1 MKQRVISAL
10 LMLPALIFVYIKGIP
25 LLCVILLLS
34 MVAMHEFYNAFKNA
48 DIHVDQWMG
57 YVSLICLY
65 MIIVWGEFIS
75 GNEQKVYAHLL
86 CLWVFGT
93 VAAGL
98 LTGII
103 KKGLRI
109 YDGLIMALGSLYI
122 GFFFA
127 HIVLITRI
135 NGYDELVWIVFI
147 SAHCSDIFAQLC
159 GMAFG
164 KHKLCPELSPKKTV
178 EGSAGGVICA
188 TICCGIFAYF
198 VYPDWLVHCLIMG
211 LFGSAFSQ
219 CGDLIAS
226 MFKRKVGIKDY
237 SNLIPG
243 HGGVLDRFDS
253 VLLSAPFVYYYIL
266 VVMRP

>member
-1 MKQRVISAL
+1 MKTRIISTLFL
-10 LMLPALIFVYIKGIP
+10 LPLSVLLFIKGIP
-25 LLCVILLLS
+25 LLCAIFIFS
-34 MVAMHEFYNAFKNA
+34 IIAMHEFYKAFSNA
-48 DIHVDQWMG
+48 DIHVDEWMG
-57 YVSLICLY
+57 YISLVCLY
-65 MIIVWGEFIS
+65 MIIIWGEFIS

-109 YDGLIMALGSLYI
+109 FDGLIMALGSLYI

-127 HIVLITRI
+127 HIPLITRI
-135 NGYDELVWIVFI
+135 DAYVNMVWIVFI
-147 SAHCSDIFAQLC
+147 AAHTSDIFALLV
-159 GMAFG
+159 GMAMG
-164 KHKLCPELSPKKTV
+164 KHKLCPEISPKKTI
-178 EGSAGGVICA
+178 EGSIGGIICA
-188 TICCGIFAYF
+188 AICCYIFGYF
-198 VYPDWLVHCLIMG
+198 VYPDIKIHCFILG

-226 MFKRKVGIKDY
+226 MFKRKMGIKDY

-243 HGGVLDRFDS
+243 HGGILDRFDS

-266 VVMRP
+266 VVIRP